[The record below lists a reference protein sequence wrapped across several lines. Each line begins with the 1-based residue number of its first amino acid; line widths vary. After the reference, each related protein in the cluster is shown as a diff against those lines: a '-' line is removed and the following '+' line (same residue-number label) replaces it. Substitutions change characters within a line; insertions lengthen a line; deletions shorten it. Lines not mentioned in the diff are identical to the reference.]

1 VIAHDGEN
9 PTDVLNARFALP
21 RKVACTVIGNV
32 IQIVQ
37 LSLTINVLK
46 FLSLNNQSVI
56 LIPLYEQL
64 FFLIIFM

>member
-1 VIAHDGEN
+1 MGHGKN

-37 LSLTINVLK
+37 LSLTNV
-46 FLSLNNQSVI
+46 
-56 LIPLYEQL
+56 
-64 FFLIIFM
+64 